1 MASINQV
8 QFYYLTEAQYNAKTP
23 KNANDLY
30 FLDNGRLYKGTMLI
44 GQNFQLVESSFP
56 EVGREG
62 ILYMQPTTGRIR
74 VWNGSDYLDITKE
87 LVETLDE
94 NAPNDRA
101 PSAFAVW
108 AAIKQLS
115 PEGLPELMAQVNQNT
130 ERINQITDP
139 VNGILKQSK
148 DYTDELGKQVSQNTA
163 DISTLEDSK
172 ADKAES
178 LAGYNIGDA
187 YTKTEVDSL
196 IKQGITQAYH
206 ISKEIVSVLPDVSEA
221 KDNVIY
227 LVPKETTGDKQAYDE
242 YMLIN
247 GSFEKIGDTETDLT
261 NYTTRAE
268 VDQKVANVKKE
279 AADDATAKAN
289 TAQANAI
296 STAAQ
301 ALETYK
307 TSNDAAVQK
316 NTDAITAIND
326 PATGILQ
333 KAKDYTDNA
342 GKKYATAE
350 QGALA
355 ESALQQR
362 DIATGLTNGTISVKG
377 ADVKVK
383 GLGSAAYTESSAYD
397 AAGSATIAYNNAV
410 TYVDGLLEWKYE

>member
-56 EVGREG
+56 EVGKEG

-130 ERINQITDP
+130 EKIKQITDP
-139 VNGILKQSK
+139 ANGILKQSK
-148 DYTDELGKQVSQNTA
+148 DYTDELGKQVSQNTT
-163 DISTLEDSK
+163 DISELEDSK

-187 YTKTEVDSL
+187 YTKTEVDTL
-196 IKQGITQAYH
+196 VKREITQAYH
-206 ISKEIVSVLPDVSEA
+206 ISKEIVSVLPDVADA
-221 KDNVIY
+221 KDNIIY

-268 VDQKVANVKKE
+268 VDQKIANVKKE

-289 TAQANAI
+289 TAQTNAI

-301 ALETYK
+301 ALEAYK
-307 TSNDAAVQK
+307 TSNDAAVKK

-326 PATGILQ
+326 PTTGILQ

-355 ESALQQR
+355 ESALQQK
-362 DIATGLTNGTISVKG
+362 DIVTGLTNGTISVKG
-377 ADVKVK
+377 VDVKVK

-410 TYVDGLLEWKYE
+410 SYIDGLLEWKYE

>member
-115 PEGLPELMAQVNQNT
+115 PEGLPELIAQVNQNT

-307 TSNDAAVQK
+307 TSNDAAVQR

-326 PATGILQ
+326 PTTGILQ

-377 ADVKVK
+377 TDVKVK

>member
-56 EVGREG
+56 EVGKEG

-130 ERINQITDP
+130 EKIKQITDP
-139 VNGILKQSK
+139 ANGILKQSK
-148 DYTDELGKQVSQNTA
+148 DYTDELGKQVSQNTT
-163 DISTLEDSK
+163 DISELEDSK

-187 YTKTEVDSL
+187 YTKTEVDTL
-196 IKQGITQAYH
+196 VKREITQAYH
-206 ISKEIVSVLPDVSEA
+206 ISKEIVSVLPDVADA
-221 KDNVIY
+221 KDNIIY

-268 VDQKVANVKKE
+268 VDQKIANVKKE

-289 TAQANAI
+289 TAQTNAI

-326 PATGILQ
+326 PTTGILQ

-355 ESALQQR
+355 ESALQQK

-377 ADVKVK
+377 TDVKVK

-410 TYVDGLLEWKYE
+410 SYIDGLLEWKYE

>member
-56 EVGREG
+56 EVGKEG

-130 ERINQITDP
+130 EKIKQITDP
-139 VNGILKQSK
+139 ANGILKQSK
-148 DYTDELGKQVSQNTA
+148 DYTDELGKQVSQNTT
-163 DISTLEDSK
+163 DISKLEDSK

-268 VDQKVANVKKE
+268 VDQKIANVKKE
-279 AADDATAKAN
+279 SADDATAKAN
-289 TAQANAI
+289 TAQTNAI
-296 STAAQ
+296 STATQ

-307 TSNDAAVQK
+307 TSNDAAVKK

-326 PATGILQ
+326 PTTGILQ

-355 ESALQQR
+355 ESALQQK

-377 ADVKVK
+377 VDVKVK

-410 TYVDGLLEWKYE
+410 SYVDGLLEWKYE

>member
-1 MASINQV
+1 MRILQQENEIEDRKHKNKG
-8 QFYYLTEAQYNAKTP
+8 TDRKRPDKTGEKTP
-23 KNANDLY
+23 KVPHKALNAGVTLRIAAYPGTGNHR
-30 FLDNGRLYKGTMLI
+30 NGR
-44 GQNFQLVESSFP
+44 
-56 EVGREG
+56 
-62 ILYMQPTTGRIR
+62 
-74 VWNGSDYLDITKE
+74 GSCE
-87 LVETLDE
+87 E
-94 NAPNDRA
+94 
-101 PSAFAVW
+101 
-108 AAIKQLS
+108 
-115 PEGLPELMAQVNQNT
+115 
-130 ERINQITDP
+130 
-139 VNGILKQSK
+139 
-148 DYTDELGKQVSQNTA
+148 
-163 DISTLEDSK
+163 
-172 ADKAES
+172 
-178 LAGYNIGDA
+178 
-187 YTKTEVDSL
+187 
-196 IKQGITQAYH
+196 
-206 ISKEIVSVLPDVSEA
+206 
-221 KDNVIY
+221 
-227 LVPKETTGDKQAYDE
+227 
-242 YMLIN
+242 
-247 GSFEKIGDTETDLT
+247 IGDTETDLT

-326 PATGILQ
+326 PTTGILQ

-377 ADVKVK
+377 TDVKVK

>member
-56 EVGREG
+56 EVGKEG

-130 ERINQITDP
+130 EKIKQITDP
-139 VNGILKQSK
+139 ANGILKQSK
-148 DYTDELGKQVSQNTA
+148 DYTDELGKQVSQNTT
-163 DISTLEDSK
+163 DISELEDSK

-187 YTKTEVDSL
+187 YTKTEVDTL
-196 IKQGITQAYH
+196 VKREITQAYH
-206 ISKEIVSVLPDVSEA
+206 ISKEIVSVLPDVADA
-221 KDNVIY
+221 KDNIIY

-268 VDQKVANVKKE
+268 VDQKIANVKKE

-289 TAQANAI
+289 TAQTNAI

-301 ALETYK
+301 ALEAYK
-307 TSNDAAVQK
+307 TSNDAAVKK

-326 PATGILQ
+326 PTTGILQ

-355 ESALQQR
+355 ESALQQK
-362 DIATGLTNGTISVKG
+362 DIVTGLTNGTISVKG
-377 ADVKVK
+377 VDVKVK

-397 AAGSATIAYNNAV
+397 AAGSATIVYNNAV
-410 TYVDGLLEWKYE
+410 SYIDGLLEWKYE

>member
-56 EVGREG
+56 EVGKEG

-326 PATGILQ
+326 PTTGILQ

-355 ESALQQR
+355 ESALQQK

-377 ADVKVK
+377 TDVKVK

>member
-56 EVGREG
+56 EVGKEG

-130 ERINQITDP
+130 EKIKQITDP
-139 VNGILKQSK
+139 ANGILKQSK
-148 DYTDELGKQVSQNTA
+148 DYTDELGKQVSQNTT
-163 DISTLEDSK
+163 DISELEDSK

-187 YTKTEVDSL
+187 YTKTEVDTL
-196 IKQGITQAYH
+196 VKREITQAYH
-206 ISKEIVSVLPDVSEA
+206 ISKEIVSVLPDVADA
-221 KDNVIY
+221 KDNIIY

-268 VDQKVANVKKE
+268 VDQKIANVKKE

-289 TAQANAI
+289 TAQTNAI

-307 TSNDAAVQK
+307 TSNDAAVKK

-326 PATGILQ
+326 PTTGILQ

-355 ESALQQR
+355 ESALQQK

-377 ADVKVK
+377 VDVKVK

-410 TYVDGLLEWKYE
+410 TYIDGLLEWKYE

>member
-1 MASINQV
+1 
-8 QFYYLTEAQYNAKTP
+8 
-23 KNANDLY
+23 
-30 FLDNGRLYKGTMLI
+30 
-44 GQNFQLVESSFP
+44 
-56 EVGREG
+56 
-62 ILYMQPTTGRIR
+62 
-74 VWNGSDYLDITKE
+74 
-87 LVETLDE
+87 
-94 NAPNDRA
+94 
-101 PSAFAVW
+101 
-108 AAIKQLS
+108 
-115 PEGLPELMAQVNQNT
+115 MAQVNQNT

-289 TAQANAI
+289 TAQTNAI
-296 STAAQ
+296 SAAAQ

-307 TSNDAAVQK
+307 TSNDTAVQK

-326 PATGILQ
+326 PTTGILQ

-355 ESALQQR
+355 ESALQQK